1 MPIEETKEQQ
11 QMYGLFRSCI
21 YVFLIIE
28 LVMNL
33 PIQTDNRVTGFIL
46 ELIGRFHIF
55 NSVLSCKF
63 FELLFIFVT
72 CIGTKAKK
80 SLKFNIRTMVL
91 YPIIAGF
98 SMIVVCMVFHIGEWG
113 GMMGGI
119 PANRVLYA
127 ITSILGTMLVHQGGD
142 GIARYYN
149 YKLGDDRFN
158 FENESFEQSEEK
170 NENEYSVNIPMI
182 YYYKR
187 KMHKGWINIINPS
200 VRPSCWVHLDRVS
213 RSASSTLSSGS
224 ILPRASP

>member
-46 ELIGRFHIF
+46 ELIGRFRIF

-158 FENESFEQSEEK
+158 FEAVFFFRRVNAHRHLTAAFDSCEK
-170 NENEYSVNIPMI
+170 
-182 YYYKR
+182 
-187 KMHKGWINIINPS
+187 
-200 VRPSCWVHLDRVS
+200 
-213 RSASSTLSSGS
+213 
-224 ILPRASP
+224 